1 MDKRAIEGQDP
12 HHAGAEAE
20 RPWRERWARAA
31 VVWLRARGATPNRLS
46 WSSVVFAT
54 VAGLSLLLALRE
66 PPASAAAL
74 LVIAAVA
81 MQARLAS
88 SRLDGLLATYA
99 RLRGRAGEVYNDAPD
114 RAADALVFVGLG
126 YGLAPTFVWGVDLGW
141 AAALLALSTAYV
153 RVLGVACGLPERSD
167 GPMPRRR
174 RMAVMSAASLIAAVL
189 AGIGEPRIA
198 AWTLVVAAA
207 LVAIGAALTAALRL
221 RAIVHGLEAR

>member
-1 MDKRAIEGQDP
+1 MDA
-12 HHAGAEAE
+12 A
-20 RPWRERWARAA
+20 RPWRERWSRAV

-46 WSSVVFAT
+46 WSSVVFAM
-54 VAGLSLLLALRE
+54 VAGLSLMLALRE

-126 YGLAPTFVWGVDLGW
+126 YGLAPTFAWGVDLGW

-153 RVLGVACGLPERSD
+153 RVLGVACGLPERAD
-167 GPMPRRR
+167 GLMPRRR
-174 RMAVMSAASLIAAVL
+174 RMAVMSVAALIAAVL
-189 AGIGEPRIA
+189 VGVGETRLA
-198 AWTLVVAAA
+198 AWALAVATA
-207 LVAIGAALTAALRL
+207 LVATGAAVTAALRL
-221 RAIVHGLEAR
+221 RAIVHRLEAR